1 MDFSDLNITHIIIDW
16 RITMQNLTKIGGYAA
31 LGCGLTYV
39 VGFALYLTVLAP
51 LGVGD
56 YHAKIAF
63 AADNH
68 AVLTLC
74 YLTIYVLNAILL
86 AVVAVA
92 FWDRLRPA
100 APALAQVSLTFG
112 ALWATLVLAAGMV
125 ANVGLKEAVS
135 VFSSD
140 PERAASLF
148 QIFLTVEDG
157 LGGGN
162 EIAGGVWVLTLAIA
176 GFMTKRISKGLS
188 ILGAVIGISGL
199 ASAIPAL
206 SEPLGAI
213 FGLGFIVWFF
223 WAGVALL
230 RMGKEQA

>member
-1 MDFSDLNITHIIIDW
+1 
-16 RITMQNLTKIGGYAA
+16 MQNLTKIGGYAA

-39 VGFALYLTVLAP
+39 VGFALFLTVLAP
-51 LGVGD
+51 LEYGD

-68 AVLTLC
+68 AVLALW
-74 YLTIYVLNAILL
+74 YLTIYVVNAILL

-92 FWDRLRPA
+92 LWDRLRPA
-100 APALAQVSLTFG
+100 SPALAQVSLTFG

-148 QIFLTVEDG
+148 QIFLTVENG

-162 EIAGGVWVLTLAIA
+162 EIAGGVWVLTLSIA

-188 ILGAVIGISGL
+188 ILSAVIGISGL

-206 SEPLGAI
+206 SETLGAI

-230 RMGKEQA
+230 RMGKEHA

>member
-1 MDFSDLNITHIIIDW
+1 
-16 RITMQNLTKIGGYAA
+16 MQNLTKIGGYAA

-39 VGFALYLTVLAP
+39 VGFALFLTVLAP
-51 LGVGD
+51 LGSGD

-63 AADNH
+63 AADNYT
-68 AVLTLC
+68 VLVVWN
-74 YLTIYVLNAILL
+74 LTIYVLNAILL

-92 FWDRLRPA
+92 LWGQFRPA
-100 APALAQVSLTFG
+100 SPALAQVSLTFG
-112 ALWATLVLAAGMV
+112 TLWATLVLAAGMV
-125 ANVGLKEAVS
+125 ANVGLKEAIS

-140 PERAASLF
+140 PERAASLY
-148 QIFLTVEDG
+148 QIFLTVENG

-162 EIAGGVWVLTLAIA
+162 EIAGGIWVLTLSIA
-176 GFMTKRISKGLS
+176 GFMTKRISMGLS
-188 ILGAVIGISGL
+188 ILGTVIGVSGL

-206 SEPLGAI
+206 SDALGAI

-230 RMGKEQA
+230 RMGKITEY

>member
-1 MDFSDLNITHIIIDW
+1 
-16 RITMQNLTKIGGYAA
+16 MQNLTKIGGYAA

-39 VGFALYLTVLAP
+39 VGFALYLTILAP
-51 LGVGD
+51 LGSGD
-56 YHAKIAF
+56 YPAKIAF
-63 AADNH
+63 AADNYT
-68 AVLTLC
+68 VLALWN
-74 YLTIYVLNAILL
+74 LTIYVLNALLL

-92 FWDRLRPA
+92 LWDRIRPA
-100 APALAQVSLTFG
+100 SPALAQVSLTFG

-125 ANVGLKEAVS
+125 ANVGLKEALS
-135 VFSSD
+135 VFSTD
-140 PERAASLF
+140 PERAASLY
-148 QIFLTVEDG
+148 QIFLTVENG

-162 EIAGGVWVLTLAIA
+162 EIAGGIWVLTLSIA

-188 ILGAVIGISGL
+188 ILGTVIGISGL

-206 SEPLGAI
+206 SEVLGAI

-230 RMGKEQA
+230 RMGNEQA

>member
-1 MDFSDLNITHIIIDW
+1 
-16 RITMQNLTKIGGYAA
+16 MQNLTKIGGYAA

-39 VGFALYLTVLAP
+39 VGFALLMTVLAP
-51 LGVGD
+51 LGDGD

-63 AADNH
+63 VAENH
-68 AVLTLC
+68 AVMAIWN
-74 YLTIYVLNAILL
+74 LTIYVLNAILL

-92 FWDRLRPA
+92 LWDRFRPA
-100 APALAQVSLTFG
+100 SPALAQVSLTFG

-125 ANVGLKEAVS
+125 ANVGLKEAIS
-135 VFSSD
+135 VFSTD
-140 PERAASLF
+140 PERAASLYQVF
-148 QIFLTVEDG
+148 ATIENG

-162 EIAGGVWVLTLAIA
+162 EIAGGVWVLTLSLA

-188 ILGAVIGISGL
+188 ILGTVIGVSGL

-206 SEPLGAI
+206 SETLGAV

-230 RMGKEQA
+230 RMKKEQA